1 MESDVDVAS
10 FLSGGLDSTSIIKML
25 SDNQHDINSFSVGYD
40 DTKYD
45 ESYWFNKVIDKYKTN
60 SIVEILSSSEIDG
73 SINFAINSFDEP
85 YSDPSIVP
93 SYVISKAI
101 SSKYKVAISGDG
113 GDELLGGYKRLTSVL
128 NRSKYYNQ

>member
-1 MESDVDVAS
+1 MLLL
-10 FLSGGLDSTSIIKML
+10 FCLGLDSTSIIKML

-73 SINFAINSFDEP
+73 NINFAINSFDEP
-85 YSDPSIVP
+85 YSDPSVVP
-93 SYVISKAI
+93 SI
-101 SSKYKVAISGDG
+101 
-113 GDELLGGYKRLTSVL
+113 
-128 NRSKYYNQ
+128 